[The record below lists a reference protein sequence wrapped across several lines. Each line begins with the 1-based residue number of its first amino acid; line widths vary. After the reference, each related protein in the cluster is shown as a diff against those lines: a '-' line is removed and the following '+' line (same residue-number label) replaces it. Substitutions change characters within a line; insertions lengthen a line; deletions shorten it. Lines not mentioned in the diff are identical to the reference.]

1 MTEPRVARRPAAA
14 DGEAMLAGSRM
25 ESPAGGTRSIL
36 EKCRTYTAPD
46 DLRAAGLFTFFR
58 TIESGQDPVVMMGG
72 REMVM
77 LGSNNYLGLTS
88 HPKIKER
95 AIAAIRKYGA
105 GCAGSRLLNGTLDIH
120 VELEERL
127 ADFMKKP
134 ACVTFSTGF
143 GVNLGVISSLAGK
156 GDSIYLDRQDH
167 ACIFDGARLAVGA
180 EVKKFKHNDPAD
192 LRRLL
197 ALNGDRSGR
206 LLVIDGVF
214 SMEGDIAPLP
224 DYVRIC
230 DDYDMAI
237 MVDDAHGVGVLG
249 AHGRGTSEHFGI
261 EDRVDLIMGT
271 FSKSLATVGGFVVG
285 EPDVIKFVK
294 HRARALMF
302 TAAPPPASVA
312 AVLAALDIIESEPE
326 RRDRLWE
333 NTRFMLTALRAIG
346 FDCGESSTPVIPV
359 VVGPDMVAFKMAKR
373 LEEEGVFVNA
383 VVSPASPPG
392 ARPHPD
398 VLHGDPHARAPDAR
412 GRGVPQGGTRARARG
427 VGKRLRIS
435 WKDERAACVPDRR
448 AVAAAPPPSSPSK
461 KIFVPLSLGM
471 SSIQIE
477 TVSSSSDLKA
487 FVELPYRLYARRPE
501 LATAAQIRRPLDAGR
516 LEEPL
521 LASREARAVS
531 RTARRQGRRA
541 DRRDRGR
548 RAQPGP
554 RREDRILRIL

>member
-1 MTEPRVARRPAAA
+1 MSGRPKT
-14 DGEAMLAGSRM
+14 LATT
-25 ESPAGGTRSIL
+25 AGNRSIL

-46 DLRAAGLFTFFR
+46 ELRALGLFTFFR

-95 AIAAIRKYGA
+95 AIEAVRKYGA

-127 ADFMKKP
+127 AAFMKKP

-156 GDSIYLDRQDH
+156 GEAIYLDRQDH
-167 ACIFDGARLAVGA
+167 ACIYDGARLAVGA

-206 LLVIDGVF
+206 MLVVDGVF

-224 DYVRIC
+224 EYVAIC
-230 DDYDMAI
+230 DDYDMAL

-249 AHGRGTSEHFGI
+249 KHGRGTAEHFGL
-261 EDRVDLIMGT
+261 EDEVDIIMGT

-294 HRARALMF
+294 HRARSLMF

-326 RRDRLWE
+326 RRARLWE
-333 NTRFMLTALRAIG
+333 NTRFMLTALRAMG
-346 FDCGESSTPVIPV
+346 FDCGHSSTPVIPIV
-359 VVGPDMVAFKMAKR
+359 AGPDIVAFKMAKM
-373 LEEEGVFVNA
+373 LEDEGVFVNA

-392 ARPHPD
+392 
-398 VLHGDPHARAPDAR
+398 RALIRTSYMATH
-412 GRGVPQGGTRARARG
+412 TRAHLTRALEAFHK
-427 VGKRLRIS
+427 VGR
-435 WKDERAACVPDRR
+435 E
-448 AVAAAPPPSSPSK
+448 
-461 KIFVPLSLGM
+461 LGLV
-471 SSIQIE
+471 
-477 TVSSSSDLKA
+477 T
-487 FVELPYRLYARRPE
+487 
-501 LATAAQIRRPLDAGR
+501 
-516 LEEPL
+516 
-521 LASREARAVS
+521 
-531 RTARRQGRRA
+531 
-541 DRRDRGR
+541 
-548 RAQPGP
+548 
-554 RREDRILRIL
+554 

>member
-1 MTEPRVARRPAAA
+1 MPAKSRGGSPSFGNRP
-14 DGEAMLAGSRM
+14 
-25 ESPAGGTRSIL
+25 IL

-46 DLRAAGLFTFFR
+46 ELRAAGLFTFFR

-88 HPKIKER
+88 HPKIKEA
-95 AIAAIRKYGA
+95 AIAAVRKYGA

-120 VELEERL
+120 VQLEERL

-143 GVNLGVISSLAGK
+143 LVNLGVLSSLAGK

-180 EVKKFKHNDPAD
+180 DIKKFKHNDPAD

-197 ALNGDRSGR
+197 ALGGDKSGGR
-206 LLVIDGVF
+206 MLVTDGVF

-224 DYVRIC
+224 EYVAIC
-230 DDYDMAI
+230 DDYEMAL

-249 AHGRGTSEHFGI
+249 KHGRGTAEHFGL
-261 EDRVDLIMGT
+261 EDRVDIIMGT

-285 EPDVIKFVK
+285 EPDVIKFIK

-312 AVLAALDIIESEPE
+312 AVLAAIDIIEAEPE
-326 RRDRLWE
+326 RRARLWE

-346 FDCGESSTPVIPV
+346 FDCGESSTPVIPI
-359 VVGPDMVAFKMAKR
+359 VVGPDQVAFKMAKM
-373 LEEEGVFVNA
+373 LENEGVFVNA

-392 ARPHPD
+392 
-398 VLHGDPHARAPDAR
+398 RAIIRTSYMATHTKEHL
-412 GRGVPQGGTRARARG
+412 TRAVEAFHK
-427 VGKRLRIS
+427 VGR
-435 WKDERAACVPDRR
+435 E
-448 AVAAAPPPSSPSK
+448 
-461 KIFVPLSLGM
+461 LGL
-471 SSIQIE
+471 
-477 TVSSSSDLKA
+477 VS
-487 FVELPYRLYARRPE
+487 
-501 LATAAQIRRPLDAGR
+501 
-516 LEEPL
+516 
-521 LASREARAVS
+521 
-531 RTARRQGRRA
+531 
-541 DRRDRGR
+541 
-548 RAQPGP
+548 
-554 RREDRILRIL
+554 